1 VADALLVVRDLH
13 AWYGESHIL
22 HGVTFDVRAGEVV
35 TLLGR
40 NGAGKTTTLKSI
52 MGMVDRRNGSIRFS
66 RAIEGS
72 ARGEAPLTS
81 DFYRATEGSAR
92 GAEPPL
98 TSDSHELIHL
108 PANRIARLGI
118 AFCPEERGIFASLN
132 VEENLLLPP
141 VVRPGGLGVDAI
153 FGLFPNL
160 KERLRSQ
167 GTKLSGGEQQ
177 MLAIGRILRTGAR
190 LLLLD
195 EPTEGLAPVVVKHI
209 GATIRRLKAE
219 GFTILLVEQNFRF
232 AATVADRHCVMEHGR
247 VVDVI
252 PNAELDRSAAKL
264 HEYLGV

>member
-1 VADALLVVRDLH
+1 MAAEPLLEVRGLH

-22 HGVTFDVRAGEVV
+22 HGIDLEVREGEVV

-52 MGMVDRRNGSIRFS
+52 MGMVGRREGSIRF
-66 RAIEGS
+66 
-72 ARGEAPLTS
+72 
-81 DFYRATEGSAR
+81 R
-92 GAEPPL
+92 GA
-98 TSDSHELIHL
+98 DIVHL
-108 PANRIARLGI
+108 PSNRVARLGI
-118 AFCPEERGIFASLN
+118 AFCPEERGIFASLD

-141 VVRPGGLGVDAI
+141 QVAAGGLSLEQI
-153 FGLFPNL
+153 FSLFPNL

-177 MLAIGRILRTGAR
+177 MLAIARILRTGAR

-195 EPTEGLAPVVVKHI
+195 EPTEGLAPVIVQQI
-209 GATIRRLKAE
+209 GRTIAQLKAQ

-232 AATVADRHCVMEHGR
+232 AQTVADRHYILEHGR
-247 VVDVI
+247 VVDMVPGGDLEANMGRI
-252 PNAELDRSAAKL
+252 